1 VKKVIFAAAGTA
13 GHIEPALAVAHE
25 LKQLAPGTKI
35 TFIGTKGGLEKTLV
49 SQAGYPV
56 VNITKAA
63 FPRRLNKDALMWKFR
78 FLKSVVEA
86 IRILKDADV
95 VIGFGGY
102 VCGTSYL
109 AAKLSGVP
117 IIAHE
122 ANAKKGMSNRL
133 AVFCRATILT
143 AFPDGKHEVVGI
155 PLRRSIVEFATKL
168 GSERA
173 HLRNESLLSF
183 KLDPSKPTILIF
195 GGSLG
200 SRKFNSVVAS
210 ILDQLLANGFQL
222 IHAVGKNNEL
232 PEPAAGYVPVS
243 YIDDMPKAYAAA
255 DLAICRAGAVTTI
268 ETGLLGIYSVY
279 VPLAIGNGEQVLNA
293 QAVVSQGGGV
303 MVADSAFSSDW
314 ILSRLPEL
322 MKAALAWRDG
332 SHTILS
338 PLDAAS
344 VIAARAQTVMVSQ
357 AKD

>member
-1 VKKVIFAAAGTA
+1 MKKVIFAAAGTA

-25 LKQLAPGTKI
+25 LKLLDPNMVM
-35 TFIGTKGGLEKTLV
+35 TFIGTAGGLEKSLV

-78 FLKSVVEA
+78 FIKSVVEA
-86 IRILKDADV
+86 IRIVKGADV

-102 VCGTSYL
+102 VCGTTYL
-109 AAKLSGVP
+109 AAKFSGVP

-133 AVFCRATILT
+133 AVFCGATILT

-155 PLRRSIVEFATKL
+155 PLRRSIVEFATKI

-173 HLRNESLLSF
+173 HLRNESLLSLG
-183 KLDPSKPTILIF
+183 LDPSKPTILIF

-200 SRKFNSVVAS
+200 SKKFNSVVATV
-210 ILDQLLANGFQL
+210 LDQLLADGFQM
-222 IHAVGKNNEL
+222 IHAVGKNNER
-232 PEPAAGYVPVS
+232 PEPKAGYVPMS
-243 YIDDMPKAYAAA
+243 YIENMPKAYAAA

-279 VPLAIGNGEQVLNA
+279 VPLAIGNGEQALNA
-293 QAVVSQGGGV
+293 QAIVSQGGGV
-303 MVADSAFSSDW
+303 MVKDEAFNSDW

-322 MKAALAWRDG
+322 MKAASAWRAG
-332 SHTILS
+332 ARTILS

-344 VIAARAQTVMVSQ
+344 VIAARAQTIMTS
-357 AKD
+357 